1 MKHPIF
7 ALLAGLCIQAI
18 WPASAGSIESGSL
31 APDRPAPAGSA
42 ELTVWSFD
50 GYAPL
55 MEIPEPSGMCFH
67 PDRNTL
73 FLVDDGDIDRP
84 AGIYEINL
92 QAQVLNSAFL
102 GVDLEGICY
111 CAADGMLYA
120 ADEIGERVYIV
131 NPADLMTAGEFQV
144 SRFYQQVEVMTAG
157 GNGFEGI
164 EYIPASAGRAD
175 GDYFLLLN
183 QDDPHA
189 LIRIDRLQVIS
200 RSAEPVQIAGF
211 WPLAEINTGE
221 LHYDQAAG
229 ELWVIHSWMNVV
241 EILDIS
247 SMVVLRWEV
256 FPGAA
261 QEAVAVDGD
270 GRLWIG
276 YDLGGIARYIPR
288 EAE

>member
-1 MKHPIF
+1 MLSGLILQM
-7 ALLAGLCIQAI
+7 LLPVLAI
-18 WPASAGSIESGSL
+18 SAQSDSLSTDSPLAAASAEITGW
-31 APDRPAPAGSA
+31 A
-42 ELTVWSFD
+42 FD
-50 GYAPL
+50 GFAPL
-55 MEIPEPSGMCFH
+55 LEVPEPSGMCFH
-67 PDRNTL
+67 PERNTL
-73 FLVDDGDIDRP
+73 FIVDDGDVDRP
-84 AGIYEINL
+84 AGIYEIDL
-92 QAQVLNSAFL
+92 HAQLLAGTAL
-102 GVDLEGICY
+102 GIDLEGICY
-111 CAADGMLYA
+111 CSADGMLYA
-120 ADEIGERVYIV
+120 ADEIDERVYIV
-131 NPADLMTAGEFQV
+131 DPQSLVTVDEFQV
-144 SRFYQQVEVMTAG
+144 SRFYQQAEVMLAG

-164 EYIPASAGRAD
+164 EYIPRAAGITN

-189 LIRIDRLQVIS
+189 LVRINRLDVIS
-200 RSAEPVQIAGF
+200 RDSEPVPIVGF

-221 LHYDQAAG
+221 LHYDRANG

-276 YDLGGIARYIPR
+276 YDLGGIARYIPKTNGKAN
-288 EAE
+288 E